1 MAKDDDFADTQDRL
15 ETLALKG
22 KHGSGGGGGGGGDQK
37 NRDFQISKALSLL
50 LRHKAA
56 EAGVE
61 LDSEGFAN
69 LDKVV
74 SRYCPIAHGRDH
86 GRLCQLHLHVD

>member
-1 MAKDDDFADTQDRL
+1 MPADEEDYGETQERM
-15 ETLALKG
+15 ESLALKG
-22 KHGSGGGGGGGGDQK
+22 KGGGRGGRRGAPAAGGSASDQK

-56 EAGVE
+56 EAGVD
-61 LDSEGFAN
+61 LDNEGFAR

-74 SRYCPIAHGRDH
+74 SSSI
-86 GRLCQLHLHVD
+86 LS

>member
-1 MAKDDDFADTQDRL
+1 MAGDEDLADTQDRM
-15 ETLALKG
+15 EAQAQKG
-22 KHGSGGGGGGGGDQK
+22 KSGGRGKKTGGAAAASGGDQK
-37 NRDFQISKALSLL
+37 NRDFVISKALSLL

-61 LDSEGFAN
+61 LDNEGFAR

-74 SRYCPIAHGRDH
+74 S
-86 GRLCQLHLHVD
+86 